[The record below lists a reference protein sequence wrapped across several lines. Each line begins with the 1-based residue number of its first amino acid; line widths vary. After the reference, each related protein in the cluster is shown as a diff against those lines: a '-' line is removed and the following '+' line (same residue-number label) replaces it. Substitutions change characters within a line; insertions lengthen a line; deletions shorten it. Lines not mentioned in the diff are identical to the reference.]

1 MGGGIWDPTQT
12 DDGKADILT
21 DQCREFSLLSE
32 TDLSVFN
39 LLHNC
44 TVQGVRDTVDENGF

>member
-12 DDGKADILT
+12 GGGKADILT

-44 TVQGVRDTVDENGF
+44 TVQGVRDTLDENGF